1 MPRTRVRCDRI
12 GVVYGCG
19 GGSVQALRDVSLELA
34 EGEFVS
40 LVGPSGCGKTTLLRT
55 LAGFVNPRTGTIE
68 PAASAR
74 SIGLIPQDQ
83 ALFPWMTALAN
94 AAFALE
100 MQGVGKKE
108 REEAARRMLR
118 RFGLAGRENAWPHQL
133 SAGMKQRV
141 AVARAFLSGASLLLM
156 DEPFGALDAMTRQ
169 KLQQELMEEWS
180 ARRPA
185 VLFVTHDIEEA
196 ILLGSRVLLMS
207 SEPGAIV
214 AGIEVPFDHPRPP
227 ELALTSRFV
236 SIKRDIYA
244 LLELAG
250 HEHMTVTSR

>member
-1 MPRTRVRCDRI
+1 MPRTRVLCDRI
-12 GVVYGCG
+12 GVVYGSG
-19 GGSVQALRDVSLELA
+19 AGSVQALSDVSLDLA

-55 LAGFVNPRTGTIE
+55 LAGFVTPRTGSIE
-68 PAASAR
+68 PEASAR
-74 SIGLIPQDQ
+74 SIGLVPQDQ

-94 AAFALE
+94 AA
-100 MQGVGKKE
+100 
-108 REEAARRMLR
+108 
-118 RFGLAGRENAWPHQL
+118 
-133 SAGMKQRV
+133 AGMKQRV

-169 KLQQELMEEWS
+169 KLQQELMEEWT

-185 VLFVTHDIEEA
+185 VLFVTHDVEEA
-196 ILLGSRVLLMS
+196 ILLGSRVLVMS

-227 ELALTSRFV
+227 DLALTSRFV
-236 SIKRDIYA
+236 AIKRDIYA
-244 LLELAG
+244 LLGLGGLGLAG
-250 HEHMTVTSR
+250 QEYMTVSSR